1 MQFYKILKFSQMS
14 QYHREK
20 FVKTPTGRLKI
31 FEIYM
36 YILGTYTATILK
48 YVYLEI
54 KMHEKYFM

>member
-1 MQFYKILKFSQMS
+1 MS

-36 YILGTYTATILK
+36 YILGTYTAKILK
-48 YVYLEI
+48 YVYLDI